1 MNLTIEMP
9 FEAYRGFGNKF
20 DPSSVE
26 FRLLPDGYVERR
38 RRKGRSGVVVQI
50 TCETEQAQQ
59 LRNTAVHT
67 CPEAASAIAD
77 ASFSCSAHPLMRR
90 GSPGF

>member
-9 FEAYRGFGNKF
+9 FEAYRGLVSVY

-26 FRLLPDGYVERR
+26 FGVLAAGCVERR

-50 TCETEQAQQ
+50 TCE
-59 LRNTAVHT
+59 RNEARLLLTTAVHAS
-67 CPEAASAIAD
+67 PEAANAIAE
-77 ASFSCSAHPLMRR
+77 ALSVVSHAH
-90 GSPGF
+90 